1 MNTEAIVLVHLT
13 LCNKSNLVEEE
24 KQGLFELTILDYS
37 SSFQENQGRNLRHLV
52 TSSIKSVSACMLILT
67 SLSPLLHN
75 SVAKHRE

>member
-37 SSFQENQGRNLRHLV
+37 SSFQENQGI
-52 TSSIKSVSACMLILT
+52 SI
-67 SLSPLLHN
+67 LLHLMLPLP
-75 SVAKHRE
+75 